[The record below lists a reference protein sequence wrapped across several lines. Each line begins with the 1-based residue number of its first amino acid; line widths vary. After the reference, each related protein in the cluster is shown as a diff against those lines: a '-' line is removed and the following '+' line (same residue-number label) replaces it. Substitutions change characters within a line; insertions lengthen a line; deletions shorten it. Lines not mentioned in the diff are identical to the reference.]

1 MGMNE
6 EILNHPISNWGPWFL
21 PELVLLENSYQMRP
35 WVIPDK
41 LLFVNINIIN
51 RINRNENIG
60 EKKKKK
66 INFNRKLKGSFLISS
81 NFEFKNR
88 NQDEKEPVAGQGDR
102 SIRRIRTSSC
112 WDSRRNIHFE
122 FEREGSKTY
131 LFRLRGRNAL
141 EYRCVSCAWI
151 SIW

>member
-1 MGMNE
+1 MNE

-112 WDSRRNIHFE
+112 
-122 FEREGSKTY
+122 
-131 LFRLRGRNAL
+131 
-141 EYRCVSCAWI
+141 
-151 SIW
+151 